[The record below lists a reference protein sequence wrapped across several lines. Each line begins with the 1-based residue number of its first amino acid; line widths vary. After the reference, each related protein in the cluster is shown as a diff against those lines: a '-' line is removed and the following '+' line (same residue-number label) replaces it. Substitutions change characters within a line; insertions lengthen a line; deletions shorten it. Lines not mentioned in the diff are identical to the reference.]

1 MPPLLFVVPRE
12 WSPKAESTGE
22 VGPLGNLLRP
32 SEVMLAE
39 CARELPLTL
48 PEPLWREGWEEPME
62 EAGAE
67 PVERVMPGSR
77 WERIEYREACS
88 EVMPGAWM

>member
-48 PEPLWREGWEEPME
+48 PEPLWREG
-62 EAGAE
+62 
-67 PVERVMPGSR
+67 
-77 WERIEYREACS
+77 
-88 EVMPGAWM
+88 